1 MDSKAP
7 KIALS
12 ELKKINIRQ
21 QKLSNLKL
29 KVDLL
34 VDKVSQEVSEIY
46 EDHNYYETS
55 VLNCIIYNI
64 LHSVLE
70 RIKK

>member
-34 VDKVSQEVSEIY
+34 VDKVS
-46 EDHNYYETS
+46 
-55 VLNCIIYNI
+55 
-64 LHSVLE
+64 
-70 RIKK
+70 